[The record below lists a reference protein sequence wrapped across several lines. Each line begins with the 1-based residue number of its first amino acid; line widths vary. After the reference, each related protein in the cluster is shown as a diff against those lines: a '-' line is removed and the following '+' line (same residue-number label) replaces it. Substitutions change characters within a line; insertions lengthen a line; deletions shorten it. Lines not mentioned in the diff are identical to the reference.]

1 MGKPRF
7 RHAKYT
13 ATVCLCRP
21 PFRPTPSLCRPAP
34 TVIDSSPAPVALSIE
49 PSPRRQGGQSEKN
62 KGFAPRYL
70 CPCPSPRPG
79 PAAVMPWGQRRPRP
93 SAAGPVG
100 LVRRGDPVEPPRARC
115 PRPPCRARVVPVSVV
130 PVPVP
135 VHRSQ
140 RWRRSAETAEIDRVG
155 RSRRICGAG
164 GRKWGI
170 WRWVVTP
177 SWSMRARGAP
187 PDRPRGPVRR
197 EQWIKTI
204 CFVRTRHTFSKI
216 CCGNALRA
224 PLIRTPI
231 STRGAEQRIEASDG
245 ADPQRPIAAE
255 IDRDGRSR
263 RICGAGGRK
272 WGIWR
277 WVVTLSWSMRG
288 APPDRPRGRGA
299 VRREEWIKTI
309 CFVRTRHTFS
319 KICCGNA
326 LRAPLIRTRFFR

>member
-130 PVPVP
+130 PVPVSPPPCLPRVLP
-135 VHRSQ
+135 VRSRGQ
-140 RWRRSAETAEIDRVG
+140 PPRPAPGDVHCRAVTLARRTGTRVG
-155 RSRRICGAG
+155 S
-164 GRKWGI
+164 
-170 WRWVVTP
+170 
-177 SWSMRARGAP
+177 P
-187 PDRPRGPVRR
+187 P
-197 EQWIKTI
+197 
-204 CFVRTRHTFSKI
+204 
-216 CCGNALRA
+216 
-224 PLIRTPI
+224 
-231 STRGAEQRIEASDG
+231 
-245 ADPQRPIAAE
+245 
-255 IDRDGRSR
+255 
-263 RICGAGGRK
+263 
-272 WGIWR
+272 
-277 WVVTLSWSMRG
+277 
-288 APPDRPRGRGA
+288 
-299 VRREEWIKTI
+299 
-309 CFVRTRHTFS
+309 
-319 KICCGNA
+319 
-326 LRAPLIRTRFFR
+326 